1 VIAFVSRLPSLNTG
15 ASASMTGTGRAEIAP
30 HRDELFI
37 SGSEV
42 RSVIPALGPPF
53 HAAVHTV
60 FDAGLV
66 AISRSVAGGQH
77 GASAS
82 GCKHE
87 YEPSCDPVSGDGGE

>member
-1 VIAFVSRLPSLNTG
+1 
-15 ASASMTGTGRAEIAP
+15 MTGTGKAEIAP

-66 AISRSVAGGQH
+66 AISRFEAGGEKR
-77 GASAS
+77 ASRS
-82 GCKHE
+82 GCECEH
-87 YEPSCDPVSGDGGE
+87 EPSCDPVSGDGGE

>member
-1 VIAFVSRLPSLNTG
+1 
-15 ASASMTGTGRAEIAP
+15 MTGTGKAEIAP
-30 HRDELFI
+30 HHHELFI

-42 RSVIPALGPPF
+42 GSVIPALGPPF

-66 AISRSVAGGQH
+66 AVSCSEAGGQH

-82 GCKHE
+82 SRKHE
-87 YEPSCDPVSGDGGE
+87 EEPWCDPLSGDRGE